1 MYRNSCSVSIIQVN
15 FMPNSSPALFDCN
28 EVPKQGA
35 DSYLFYENSIH
46 DDFLYSLLWW
56 FVYQVLEHEA
66 GKITVQTL
74 GRSFRIL
81 FQEHWFKRAQSSGII
96 FAMLLQTTF
105 CLTRRHHKQVLPVQE
120 PSNYFRGSKMLSS
133 FIHFCNIHSD
143 TCLHTLV
150 SFSLPVSKYT
160 PILKYKLQLSIITL
174 SYCGTLPS

>member
-1 MYRNSCSVSIIQVN
+1 MKFLNKGQTVTCSMRTAFMMISFTLSSDGLCIKCLNMRQAKSQCKPWEEVSEYYFRNTD
-15 FMPNSSPALFDCN
+15 L
-28 EVPKQGA
+28 K
-35 DSYLFYENSIH
+35 
-46 DDFLYSLLWW
+46 
-56 FVYQVLEHEA
+56 EHR
-66 GKITVQTL
+66 V
-74 GRSFRIL
+74 
-81 FQEHWFKRAQSSGII
+81 SGII